1 MARMATMILL
11 SAIPGSGKSTWAN
24 EYRKE
29 HPKTYI
35 VASDDV
41 RQRVSGHVQNFDHEA
56 LVWETFLKELNEH
69 AEDDDETT
77 VIADATNLQNR
88 YREYYCKETPK
99 FKKHVL
105 VLFDI
110 PFEIC
115 MIQNKMRTKS
125 RIVSDEAMKSLQAE
139 FEYPTEE
146 IINLYDEYIVID
158 ESYVS
163 KQAKRLLEEE

>member
-1 MARMATMILL
+1 MARMATLILL

-24 EYRKE
+24 HYRQE

-41 RQRVSGHVQNFDHEA
+41 RQRVSGGVQNFEHEA

-88 YREYYCKETPK
+88 YREYYCKQTPK
-99 FKKHVL
+99 FHKHVL

-115 MIQNKMRTKS
+115 KIQNKMRHHS
-125 RIVSDEAMKSLQAE
+125 RIVSDEAMESLRAE
-139 FEYPTEE
+139 FEYPTQE
-146 IINLYDEYIVID
+146 IIGLYDEYVVID
-158 ESYVS
+158 ESYIS
-163 KQAKRLLEEE
+163 KRAKNLIEGK

>member
-1 MARMATMILL
+1 MARMATLILL
-11 SAIPGSGKSTWAN
+11 SAIPGSGKSTWAR
-24 EYRKE
+24 EYLKA

-41 RQRVSGHVQNFDHEA
+41 RQRVSGGVQNFEHEA

-69 AEDDDETT
+69 AEDDEETT

-99 FKKHVL
+99 FSKHVL

-115 MIQNKMRTKS
+115 KLQNRMRKQS
-125 RIVSDEAMKSLQAE
+125 RIVSDEAMESLRAE
-139 FEYPTEE
+139 FEYPTQE
-146 IINLYDEYIVID
+146 IIDLYDEYIVID
-158 ESYVS
+158 ESYIS
-163 KQAKRLLEEE
+163 KQAKDLIEGK

>member
-1 MARMATMILL
+1 MATLILL
-11 SAIPGSGKSTWAN
+11 SAIPGSGKSTWAR
-24 EYRKE
+24 EYAAE

-35 VASDDV
+35 VASDEV
-41 RQRVSGHVQNFDHEA
+41 RERVSGGAQNFEHEA
-56 LVWETFLKELNEH
+56 LVWETFLKELNVH

-88 YREYYCKETPK
+88 YREYYCKQTPK

-115 MIQNKMRTKS
+115 MIQNKMRKRS
-125 RIVSDEAMKSLQAE
+125 RVVSDKAMESLRAE
-139 FEYPTEE
+139 FEYPTQDV
-146 IINLYDEYIVID
+146 IDLYDEYTVIN
-158 ESYVS
+158 ESYIS
-163 KQAKRLLEEE
+163 KQAKNLLESK

>member
-41 RQRVSGHVQNFDHEA
+41 RQRVSGNVQNFDHEA

-99 FKKHVL
+99 FKKHIL

-146 IINLYDEYIVID
+146 IISLYDEYIVID

>member
-1 MARMATMILL
+1 MATLILL
-11 SAIPGSGKSTWAN
+11 SAIPGSGKSTWAH
-24 EYRKE
+24 EYKKA

-41 RQRVSGHVQNFDHEA
+41 RQRVSGGVQNFEHEA

-69 AEDDDETT
+69 ATDDEETT

-88 YREYYCKETPK
+88 YREYYFKETPL
-99 FKKHVL
+99 FTKHVL

-115 MIQNKMRTKS
+115 KIQNQMRTKS
-125 RIVSDEAMKSLQAE
+125 RIVSDRAMESLRAE
-139 FEYPTEE
+139 FEYPTQEV
-146 IINLYDEYIVID
+146 IDLYDEYIVID
-158 ESYVS
+158 ESYIS
-163 KQAKRLLEEE
+163 RRAKTLMEGK

>member
-11 SAIPGSGKSTWAN
+11 SAIPGSGKSTWAKN
-24 EYRKE
+24 YQRS
-29 HPKTYI
+29 HPHTYI

-41 RQRVSGHVQNFDHEA
+41 RRRVSGGVQNFQNEP

-69 AEDDDETT
+69 ADEKNCT

-88 YREYYCKETPK
+88 YRRYYCEMTPK
-99 FKKHVL
+99 YDRHIL

-115 MIQNKMRTKS
+115 MKQNKLRPAD
-125 RIVSDEAMKSLQAE
+125 RIVDDQAMLSLQAE
-139 FEYPTEE
+139 FEIPTKE
-146 IINLYDEYIVID
+146 IIDLYDEYIVVDRSFHAAGI
-158 ESYVS
+158 E
-163 KQAKRLLEEE
+163 

>member
-1 MARMATMILL
+1 MATLILL
-11 SAIPGSGKSTWAN
+11 SAIPGSGKSTWAH
-24 EYRKE
+24 EYRKA

-41 RQRVSGHVQNFDHEA
+41 RMRVSGGVQNFEHEA

-69 AEDDDETT
+69 AEDDEETT

-88 YREYYCKETPK
+88 YREYYCKQTPK
-99 FKKHVL
+99 FTKHVL

-115 MIQNKMRTKS
+115 KIQNKMRTKS
-125 RIVSDEAMKSLQAE
+125 RIVSDEAMESLKAE

-158 ESYVS
+158 ESYIS
-163 KQAKRLLEEE
+163 KRAKSMMEEK